1 MEEDLINFEIP
12 EERSSII
19 KVIGVGGGGGNAVN
33 YMFNK
38 GIKDVNFIVCN
49 TDRQALNNSPVP
61 VKIQLGETLTE
72 GRGAGNKPET
82 GKQAAIEN
90 LDDIISVLEDN
101 TKMVFVTAGMGGGTG
116 TGAAPII
123 AKAAHEMDILTVG
136 IVTIPFKFEGER
148 RISQA
153 LEGIKEIKQHVDAL
167 LIINNEKLREMYGDL
182 KLSNAFAKADDV
194 LATAAKGIAEI
205 ITVHGYINVDFADV
219 ETVMKNSGVAIM
231 GSASAEGENR
241 AVDAIQAALE
251 SPLLNNYD
259 ISGVQ
264 NILLNI
270 TSGEDEITMDEVTEI
285 TDYIQTIVGS
295 GASIIWGTG
304 NDPRLNKKVNVT
316 IIATGFGYD
325 YNSNEDNFG
334 VVKPKTKPEK
344 TVITIDSEG
353 KVVNN
358 PQPEAEPEATEV
370 QPSEDIAETDT
381 NGLEAGATITFNIKE
396 EKEKKKKEIDELYN
410 PVIKPSTPK
419 KPVENE
425 IFSMSGSPEHVNP
438 VNHPTASLSIEDIE
452 NEKLIE
458 ELENVPAYK
467 RRGFPV
473 GGNPDAQKK
482 HVNTEKISRFS
493 LSNDPDKGVTLRKDN
508 PYLHDNVD

>member
-1 MEEDLINFEIP
+1 MEEDLIKFEIP

-38 GIKDVNFIVCN
+38 GIQDVNFVVCN
-49 TDRQALNNSPVP
+49 TDQQALNNSPVP

-90 LDDIISVLEDN
+90 LDDIIAVLEDN

-123 AKAAHEMDILTVG
+123 AKAAHEMGILTVG

-148 RISQA
+148 RITQA

-167 LIINNEKLREMYGDL
+167 LIINNEKLRDMYGDL

-194 LATAAKGIAEI
+194 LSTAAKGIAEI

-231 GSASAEGENR
+231 GSAAAEGENR
-241 AVDAIQAALE
+241 AIDAIQAALE

-259 ISGVQ
+259 IPGVQ

-270 TSGEDEITMDEVTEI
+270 TSGEEEITMDEVSKI
-285 TDYIQTIVGS
+285 TDYVQSIVGS
-295 GASIIWGTG
+295 NASIIWGTG
-304 NDPRLNKKVNVT
+304 IDPKLEKKVNVT

-325 YNSNEDNFG
+325 YNSNEPNFG
-334 VVKPKTKPEK
+334 TKRPQQEKDK
-344 TVITIDSEG
+344 TVITIDSDGNVISDIPE
-353 KVVNN
+353 NREEESA
-358 PQPEAEPEATEV
+358 PQEAGPENESDMLMP
-370 QPSEDIAETDT
+370 
-381 NGLEAGATITFNIKE
+381 GATIDFNLTA
-396 EKEKKKKEIDELYN
+396 EKAKKQREIDELYN
-410 PVIKPSTPK
+410 PVIKKTSETPEAPQPDGYEPVTPVRKPSTDPA
-419 KPVENE
+419 
-425 IFSMSGSPEHVNP
+425 I
-438 VNHPTASLSIEDIE
+438 TDIE
-452 NEKLIE
+452 NDKLVD
-458 ELENVPAYK
+458 ELESVPAYK
-467 RRGFPV
+467 RRGFPT
-473 GGNPDAQKK
+473 GNNGQTAPRPG
-482 HVNTEKISRFS
+482 NTEKVSRFT
-493 LSNDPDKGVTLRKDN
+493 LSDDPENGITIRKDN